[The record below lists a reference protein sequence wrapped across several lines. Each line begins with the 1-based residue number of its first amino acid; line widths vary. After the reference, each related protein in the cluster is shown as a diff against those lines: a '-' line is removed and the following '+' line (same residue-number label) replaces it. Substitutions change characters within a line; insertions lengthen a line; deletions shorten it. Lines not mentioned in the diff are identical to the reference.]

1 MQKKARKA
9 EFTAKTR
16 RIIENRDEGCIF
28 CKMGYHMEKATW
40 MDTNVL
46 SIMQVSGTDQSIF
59 TREDLVTIQRC
70 LSIFEIAINNQPTAY
85 DVEKVVEAEEKFLV
99 NYGVPKNTPVHRKI
113 IDIVRNGWKE

>member
-46 SIMQVSGTDQSIF
+46 SIMRYSARSRNGLGIEQNGALGCYYHHTMLDNGNKGRRKEMLELFKAYLMQQYEDWKE
-59 TREDLVTIQRC
+59 EDLV
-70 LSIFEIAINNQPTAY
+70 Y
-85 DVEKVVEAEEKFLV
+85 DKWSFFKQV
-99 NYGVPKNTPVHRKI
+99 
-113 IDIVRNGWKE
+113 